1 MKLSSRNQMGA
12 ECVEAQPLEREGHMT
27 WIALAS
33 LTVAAA
39 VGFAVLATT
48 LQHSEQQPDT

>member
-1 MKLSSRNQMGA
+1 
-12 ECVEAQPLEREGHMT
+12 MT

-33 LTVAAA
+33 LAVAAA